1 MASFIDSHAH
11 LVEASFDTDR
21 DTVIERARQSGCAAI
36 VAIGTS
42 PADSRASLDLA
53 RANPGFVYSSA
64 GLHPHDASS
73 FDPVRDPELI
83 RELLVDGA
91 VAVGECGLDYHY
103 DNSPRDSQR
112 RAFTAQLAL
121 AAELSKPVV
130 VHTREAESDMAAIV
144 REAGQA
150 GVRGILHCFTGPASL
165 SEVALEA
172 GWFISFSG
180 IITFKK
186 WSGNDLIRAV
196 PQDRILVE
204 SDSPYLAP
212 APHRGKRNEPA
223 FVSLTLAKVAEASG
237 VSATEMGAV
246 VTANARQVFGLAS

>member
-11 LVEASFDTDR
+11 LVAPSFDADR
-21 DTVIERARQSGCAAI
+21 GEVIERARQSGCAAI

-42 PADSRASLDLA
+42 PSDSRASLDLT
-53 RANPGFVYSSA
+53 RAHPGFVYSSA
-64 GLHPHDASS
+64 GLHPHDAAA

-83 RELLVDGA
+83 RDLLVEGA

-103 DNSPRDSQR
+103 DHSPRDVQR

-121 AAELSKPVV
+121 AGELKKPVV
-130 VHTREAESDMAAIV
+130 VHTREAESDMAAMV
-144 REAGQA
+144 REAGAA
-150 GVRGILHCFTGPASL
+150 GVRGVLHCFTGPASL
-165 SEVALEA
+165 AEVALEA

-186 WSGNDLIRAV
+186 WGGNDLIRAV
-196 PQDRILVE
+196 PAERVLVE

-212 APHRGKRNEPA
+212 MPHRGKRNEPA
-223 FVSLTLAKVAEASG
+223 FVSLTLAKVAEARG
-237 VSATEMGAV
+237 ISAADMGAL
-246 VTANARQVFGLAS
+246 VTANARQCFALA